1 MSTDTYDEVIKVGVI
16 NSALFD
22 YNRALR
28 GTKINNEVVRCGM
41 GTTSFTVCPD
51 GEITT
56 CQEKLSNPTHI
67 IGDVD
72 NGIDKEEHQ
81 RFLMWYVQKFNELQ
95 CPNNCSPIIKMMCLS
110 RQCPSRLED
119 LDFQLS
125 TSICKS
131 HKMQYRLA
139 KRLRTL
145 LNGSILPRLQMA
157 FELKVKE
164 EEQCL

>member
-1 MSTDTYDEVIKVGVI
+1 MRATVTKESVPFMLDGYSLGKKLGFLSFFFCVNAFEEWDDKTAEEYYNQLERIGEDVYVNAMSTDTYDEVIKVGVI

-81 RFLMWYVQKFNELQ
+81 RFLMWYV
-95 CPNNCSPIIKMMCLS
+95 
-110 RQCPSRLED
+110 
-119 LDFQLS
+119 
-125 TSICKS
+125 
-131 HKMQYRLA
+131 
-139 KRLRTL
+139 
-145 LNGSILPRLQMA
+145 
-157 FELKVKE
+157 
-164 EEQCL
+164 